1 MDRRRQTQARKNEP
15 DAADAAVADRFR
27 YFLEAARLDRESFVA
42 GVDGAISAK
51 SLFSVLSGDRR
62 PSRALAVLIER
73 TWGFRATFLLDGR
86 GPMWTGRR
94 RGDGA
99 DREDEAAPP
108 LSTLSHEEAAV
119 VAYMRRSVENAR
131 TMEAELVRAELWERL
146 FARALALIGEVEACG
161 RSRDPGDVA
170 IYPLFVKLVYEEC
183 QFAAERF
190 AQLGALSIRR
200 RVNRLTDRYLER
212 YLDEVPRALLDPAEH
227 EALARTLR
235 PVLARRQKSQR
246 AIDASIAALTTT
258 LENLV
263 ELGSPRALLA
273 ATAQQRRSTRGRALA
288 ERLYELCAQIPA
300 KAVPPA
306 LTRALATA
314 VAEVE
319 KSAGAAPSLSELLQR
334 LARDLLSG
342 LEVDVALESQSVEE
356 LRARHH
362 ATVAP
367 LTA

>member
-1 MDRRRQTQARKNEP
+1 MERRPQKQARNHEP
-15 DAADAAVADRFR
+15 DPADVAVADRFR
-27 YFLEAARLDRESFVA
+27 YFLEAVRLDREAFVA
-42 GVDGAISAK
+42 GVDGAITPK

-73 TWGFRATFLLDGR
+73 TWGFRAAFLLEGK
-86 GPMWTGRR
+86 GPMWSGRR
-94 RGDGA
+94 RDAGA
-99 DREDEAAPP
+99 AEEEVAPSP
-108 LSTLSHEEAAV
+108 SSLSQTEAAV

-146 FARALALIGEVEACG
+146 FARTLALIGEVEACG
-161 RSRDPGDVA
+161 RSPDPGERA

-190 AQLGALSIRR
+190 AQLAALAIRR
-200 RVNRLTDRYLER
+200 RVHRLTDRYIER
-212 YLDEVPRALLDPAEH
+212 YLDEVPRTMLERDEH

-235 PVLARRQKSQR
+235 PVLARRQKSLR

-263 ELGSPRALLA
+263 ELGSPRALLT
-273 ATAQQRRSTRGRALA
+273 ATAQQRRGARGRALA
-288 ERLYELCAQIPA
+288 ERLYELCAQIPHRA
-300 KAVPPA
+300 LSPA
-306 LTRALATA
+306 LAKGLATA

-319 KSAGAAPSLSELLQR
+319 KSAGPAPSLSELLLR
-334 LARDLLSG
+334 LARDLLAG
-342 LEVDVALESQSVEE
+342 LEVDVAVESQSVEE